1 MKCCFC
7 FFGLNRSLSKT
18 IASIE
23 QRIFGPVREAGIEF
37 AVYAAF
43 MDPGETFT
51 NYRSGE
57 VGCAPERGSEQ
68 LLGAKK
74 IVMIDQTKADQQLDQ
89 SKAFS
94 SRDPW
99 GDHYTSVRNACRALV
114 SLDAVTTLWEENETN
129 VDETVFVYL
138 RPDMIYHD
146 SLPLQDILTAFQKY
160 GPNLFLTPFWATFGG
175 LNDRMA
181 VLGSHAAR
189 AYGHRIQIM
198 DTFLTEVGAGMHAET
213 FVHYVASKIPTALDQ
228 PALQLTASR
237 LRSNGKLRREY
248 FSNTSGKRL
257 APAWA
262 SRSFFAACRGFFPQK
277 YEEISAEVRRVL
289 RPIIRGRHQAG

>member
-1 MKCCFC
+1 MKFCFC

-23 QRIFGPVREAGIEF
+23 QQVFGPVRKAGF
-37 AVYAAF
+37 DYTVYAAF

-68 LLGAKK
+68 LLGTKK
-74 IVMIDQTKADQQLDQ
+74 FLMIDQTKADQQLDN
-89 SKAFS
+89 SMAFG

-114 SLDAVTTLWEENETN
+114 SLDAVTKLWEENEADPDQTI
-129 VDETVFVYL
+129 FVYL

-146 SLPLQDILTAFQKY
+146 PLPLKDITDAFAKF
-160 GPNLFLTPFWATFGG
+160 GANLFLTPFWATFGG

-181 VLGSHAAR
+181 VLGSNAAR

-198 DTFLTEVGAGMHAET
+198 DTFLAELGTGMHAET
-213 FVHYVASKIPTALDQ
+213 FVRYVASRIPSALDQ
-228 PALQLTASR
+228 PALQMTASR

-262 SRSFFAACRGFFPQK
+262 SRSFLASCRGFIPQK
-277 YEEISAEVRRVL
+277 YEELSAEIRRVL
-289 RPIIRGRHQAG
+289 RPLIRGRRHAS